1 VSGAAAAAVATEAGR
16 TSRRGGRLGLALEAL
31 AWAAWIGAY
40 FAFPEYLALL
50 SQVAIAAL
58 FALSLDLL
66 VGYAG
71 VVTLGHAAFYG
82 IGAYAAGLLAAHGWG
97 EPISGLL
104 LAAAAAALLGLVTAP
119 LVLRGGDLAGLMVTL
134 GLGLMLYEAANKAA
148 WLTGGADGLQG
159 VEIRPVLGLW
169 RFDLFGRTAYLYS
182 VAVLFLLFLLAR
194 LIVSSPFG
202 LALRGIRAN
211 ARRMHALGTPVRA
224 RLTAAYVLAGA
235 YAGVAGALLAQTT
248 QFVSLDALAF
258 QRSAEGLL
266 MLVLGGLG
274 RLYGGL
280 LGAVAFM
287 VAHHFLA
294 EMTPQF
300 WQFWIGAALVLL
312 VLAGRGGLLGLM
324 EAARARLARRGGGGP

>member
-1 VSGAAAAAVATEAGR
+1 MSTALAGAGAAPRRAGAAARAGR
-16 TSRRGGRLGLALEAL
+16 VAAEAL
-31 AWAAWIGAY
+31 AWAAWLGAY
-40 FAFPEYLALL
+40 VAFPDYLPLL
-50 SQVAIAAL
+50 GQVAIAAL

-82 IGAYAAGLLAAHGWG
+82 LGAYVAGLLAVHGWG
-97 EPISGLL
+97 EPLSGLL

-134 GLGLMLYEAANKAA
+134 GIAMMLYEAANKAA

-159 VEIRPVLGLW
+159 VEIWPVLGLW
-169 RFDLFGRTAYLYS
+169 RFDLYGRTAFLYS
-182 VAVLFLLFLLAR
+182 LAVLAALFWLAR
-194 LIVSSPFG
+194 LIVASPFG

-224 RLTAAYVLAGA
+224 RLVAAYALAAA
-235 YAGVAGALLAQTT
+235 YAGVACALLAQTT
-248 QFVSLDALAF
+248 QFVSLDVLSF

-274 RLYGGL
+274 RLYGGV
-280 LGAVAFM
+280 LGAVAFV
-287 VAHHFLA
+287 VAHHLLA

-300 WQFWIGAALVLL
+300 WQFWIGAALVALA
-312 VLAGRGGLLGLM
+312 LAGRGGALGLLAAL
-324 EAARARLARRGGGGP
+324 AARLRRGWA